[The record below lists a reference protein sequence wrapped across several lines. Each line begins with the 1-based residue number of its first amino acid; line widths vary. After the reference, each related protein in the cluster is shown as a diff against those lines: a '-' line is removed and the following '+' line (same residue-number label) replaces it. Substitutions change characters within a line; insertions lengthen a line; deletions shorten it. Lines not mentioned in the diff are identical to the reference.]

1 MVPGRPL
8 GSVRVRMVPLEWRPM
23 SKALSITFAVTAL
36 VGLSTAF
43 PFTPLFPLA
52 LKAFEISRPP
62 VHADVIVIL
71 GSDINC
77 DDREPDKVGAV
88 RINKGLALFQ
98 AGYSS
103 AMTVTDAD
111 PVRPPGCPTMGE
123 IQKVYIDGKLKAAG
137 ELRKPQVFVLEHA
150 KNTRQEALRVAALA
164 HRRGWKTV
172 LLVSSPSHLRR
183 GVLLFSRAGVRVVP
197 VASDEFRYA
206 AQLPTVKER
215 WVALRLLAHEV
226 LGFIQAFFP
235 IDSDQ

>member
-1 MVPGRPL
+1 MG
-8 GSVRVRMVPLEWRPM
+8 
-23 SKALSITFAVTAL
+23 KALSITFAVTAL
-36 VGLSTAF
+36 GGLSTAF
-43 PFTPLFPLA
+43 LFTPLFPLA
-52 LKAFEISRPP
+52 LKAFEISMPP
-62 VHADVIVIL
+62 EQADVIVIL

-103 AMTVTDAD
+103 ALTVTDAD
-111 PVRPPGCPTMGE
+111 PVRPPGCPTMRE
-123 IQKVYIDGKLKAAG
+123 IQKEYIDGKLKAAG

-150 KNTRQEALRVAALA
+150 KDTRQEAMRVTALA
-164 HRRGWKTV
+164 HQQGWKTM
-172 LLVSSPSHLRR
+172 LLVSSPLHLRR

-215 WVALRLLAHEV
+215 WVALRLLGHEV

-235 IDSDQ
+235 ISSGK